1 MCFFLKSIQWS
12 RTNFKIPMVIVYMR
26 DILFLSWISVRPSV
40 PNCVR
45 SISLRR
51 LEGFS
56 WNLCQMFTSSWRCA
70 EPMSWPYRFKIKVKL
85 GRSKVWAFLSCL
97 LHDISKTAW
106 RYGADTI
113 WDRQTDGR
121 TYGRTDI
128 QDKNN
133 ISPLYTITFSILKLV
148 RDHWID
154 FIKKREIL
162 PQM

>member
-1 MCFFLKSIQWS
+1 MFKKTRGCNLRISRVFFLSRFNDPGQILRYQWL
-12 RTNFKIPMVIVYMR
+12 
-26 DILFLSWISVRPSV
+26 LFTWEIYCFCPEYPSVRPFV

-56 WNLCQMFTSSWRCA
+56 WNFCQMFTSSWRCA

-121 TYGRTDI
+121 TYGRTSRTKTIYLPCI
-128 QDKNN
+128 Q
-133 ISPLYTITFSILKLV
+133 
-148 RDHWID
+148 
-154 FIKKREIL
+154 
-162 PQM
+162 